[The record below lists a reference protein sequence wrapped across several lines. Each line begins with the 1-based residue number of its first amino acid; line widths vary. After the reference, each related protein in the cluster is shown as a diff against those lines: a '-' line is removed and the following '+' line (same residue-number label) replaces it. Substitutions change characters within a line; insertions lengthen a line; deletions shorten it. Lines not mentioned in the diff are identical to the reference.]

1 MLPLYDASNQV
12 AATSITDMVAKLLSI
27 AHALTS
33 TSEIEA
39 RANNT
44 TSAELFAGLLRA
56 SRYTAKMATAAP
68 QPQPQPQS
76 ATDSRWIPLLQQCFL
91 DFFIRNVEKVSVD
104 FSSDW
109 LESVWLC
116 VYLCV
121 YIYVRVC
128 VCVRACVYV
137 YIYMYIYVCVCVC
150 MCVCM
155 CVCIVHIMIWY
166 EEKNVISVRI
176 GPKR

>member
-109 LESVWLC
+109 LESVYVC
-116 VYLCV
+116 VFVCM
-121 YIYVRVC
+121 YICACVRVC
-128 VCVRACVYV
+128 ACVCVCIYIC
-137 YIYMYIYVCVCVC
+137 IYMCVYVCVCVFV
-150 MCVCM
+150 CVC
-155 CVCIVHIMIWY
+155 VLY
-166 EEKNVISVRI
+166 T
-176 GPKR
+176 